1 MIAVS
6 HDRHRVG
13 VGVRGRCL
21 TWSLRGMD
29 RTAGVGRYQCGHSH
43 RLARERSEERRP
55 GIECEAG
62 FKRGLAIVTKSVD
75 AG

>member
-1 MIAVS
+1 
-6 HDRHRVG
+6 
-13 VGVRGRCL
+13 
-21 TWSLRGMD
+21 MD